1 MRRASPSRATAI
13 VLLMALASFFS
24 LASLRASEPK
34 ESRPPIYDPS
44 ADVKAQIAAA
54 LQKASDGN
62 KSVLLMFG
70 ANWCPWCHKLHELF
84 RTDDA
89 VRRYLDDHFL
99 LVMVDIGEK
108 KGEPLN
114 QDVVGKYCRFFDAL
128 RKRRSDR
135 SLAALLRE
143 ANNAL
148 DKLDATLR
156 ARRKYMDEMEAKY
169 GAEQAA
175 IGTNETTAVLDR
187 SRLRRYVDE
196 VEERMDSVRPA
207 EIRQPGMPAR
217 PGSQAGGADILGRG
231 RGETP

>member
-1 MRRASPSRATAI
+1 
-13 VLLMALASFFS
+13 MALASFFS

-114 QDVVGKYCRFFDAL
+114 QDVVGKYSIPV
-128 RKRRSDR
+128 K
-135 SLAALLRE
+135 E
-143 ANNAL
+143 
-148 DKLDATLR
+148 
-156 ARRKYMDEMEAKY
+156 Y
-169 GAEQAA
+169 GYPCL
-175 IGTNETTAVLDR
+175 AVLD
-187 SRLRRYVDE
+187 SRGKVLCTQSTGVLEKNKAHDPQK
-196 VEERMDSVRPA
+196 VLA
-207 EIRQPGMPAR
+207 FLKLQIAQK
-217 PGSQAGGADILGRG
+217 
-231 RGETP
+231 